1 MKPEAHRPSAQQTPK
16 DNDPTPRGVN
26 AEKNKGVLFLQAA
39 RMKHER
45 LMTRRENRLK
55 TESTLIAKA
64 KAGDRHAFGQL
75 VEMYQAQIL
84 ALAYD
89 LMGNYD
95 DASDLAQDAFIRA
108 FRSLK
113 SFEERARFS
122 TWLYRITVNLA
133 MDVHRKRKRRP
144 TSSFEDHFRDGTP
157 PEKTP
162 NLIETPSES
171 LEQDEIHN
179 ILTGALEQL
188 TENQRTATVLKYFH
202 HRSCK
207 EIADIMGCAEGTVR
221 IHLHRALN
229 HLRKRVKK
237 QEIYHE

>member
-1 MKPEAHRPSAQQTPK
+1 MI
-16 DNDPTPRGVN
+16 
-26 AEKNKGVLFLQAA
+26 
-39 RMKHER
+39 
-45 LMTRRENRLK
+45 RRENRLQ
-55 TESTLIAKA
+55 TENALISKA
-64 KAGDRHAFGQL
+64 KAGDRRAFGQL
-75 VEMYQAQIL
+75 VETYQAQIL

-108 FRSLK
+108 FKSLG

-144 TSSFEDHFRDGTP
+144 TSSFDDHFRDGAP
-157 PEKTP
+157 PETTP
-162 NLIETPSES
+162 NLVEMPSDA
-171 LEQDEIHN
+171 LERDEIHK
-179 ILTGALEQL
+179 ILTDALDRL

-202 HRSCK
+202 QLSCK
-207 EIADIMGCAEGTVR
+207 EIAEVMGCAEGTVR

-229 HLRKRVKK
+229 HLRNRVKK
-237 QEIYHE
+237 QEVYHE